1 MQHTHTHSL
10 FSIFLYFLKH
20 DKNVFCFLESM
31 HEIVLEFGRMQ
42 LKHLG

>member
-1 MQHTHTHSL
+1 MIINWLQYL
-10 FSIFLYFLKH
+10 FLYFLKH
-20 DKNVFCFLESM
+20 DKNAFCFLESM